1 MDKHLLW
8 PALGAVAANA
18 APRGKIRTKANSA
31 SRRFVQLLARD
42 TAPKDLLW
50 LGYVLGVAPWSHRAA
65 RPLHEIMRWKVARAR
80 QSHVDGRIKELRER
94 VAHRDIEETGYRI
107 SLARLCPALD
117 DICRPIRRAGQEIL
131 LARID
136 QDGFL
141 CPQFDHLWSA
151 PRVTADAFLP
161 RNRFELAVVDHDGW
175 VGVRKDFRGDK
186 AAFANELEASLDLAE
201 AGCPVPP
208 VFRVDFDRL
217 SITFA
222 YIDGIVVREALAQA
236 GAPMRDRD
244 RSPGQTQ
251 RDNDRIYRERCLAGR
266 ALVDQ
271 VVGHESIGRIRDAL
285 LAIHRAGYALGDVKY
300 GNIIIEAATKTPYFV
315 DCERALPLR
324 DFSASSATALRDRDA
339 DTLNQL
345 FGTDLLTAKGLRHMP
360 FPEQEN
366 LYSPLYAGYGLRWG
380 AIWNPDLGVLRWRHM
395 LANEL
400 PIPRGGR
407 VLDLGANCGFNA
419 LQMLRA
425 GAKEAVA
432 VEIDPMAINQGSF
445 VKRLFEWADNAD
457 YRLSYVQG
465 SHGEVGSMNLGRF
478 DLVTAFCTLYYLSAA
493 AMTKTVRDLS
503 SITDTL
509 VLQCN
514 TDHSIERADPET
526 FMKASLAF
534 NLELLRHNGFPN
546 IKVVDRRG
554 SNRPLLIARTG

>member
-8 PALGAVAANA
+8 SALGAVMSNMT
-18 APRGKIRTKANSA
+18 PRGTIRTKAKSA

-50 LGYVLGVAPWSHRAA
+50 LGYVLGVAPWAHRAA
-65 RPLHEIMRWKVARAR
+65 KPLHEVIRWKVGRAR
-80 QSHVDGRIKELRER
+80 QTHVDGRIKELRER
-94 VAHRDIEETGYRI
+94 IARHDVMETGYRV
-107 SLARLCPALD
+107 SLADLCPALD
-117 DICRPIRRAGQEIL
+117 EICRPMRSTGNDTL

-141 CPQFDHLWSA
+141 CPQFEHLWPA
-151 PRVTADAFLP
+151 PRVTADTFLP
-161 RNRFELAVVDHDGW
+161 RNRFELAVVDCNGW
-175 VGVRKDFRGDK
+175 VGVRKDFRGDR
-186 AAFANELEASLDLAE
+186 AAFVNELEASLDLAA
-201 AGCPVPP
+201 AGCQVPP
-208 VFRVDFDRL
+208 VFRVDFESL

-222 YIDGIVVREALAQA
+222 YIDGLVVREALAQA

-244 RSPGQTQ
+244 RQPGRTK
-251 RDNDRIYRERCLAGR
+251 RDNDQIYRERCLAGR

-271 VVGHESIGRIRDAL
+271 VIGSESIERIRDAL
-285 LAIHRAGYALGDVKY
+285 LAVHRAGYTLGDVKY
-300 GNIIIEAATKTPYFV
+300 GNIIIEATTKTPYFV

-324 DFSASSATALRDRDA
+324 DFSPSSATALRDRDA

-395 LANEL
+395 LANDL

-432 VEIDPMAINQGSF
+432 VEIDPTAIKQGLF

-493 AMTKTVRDLS
+493 AMTKTVSDLS
-503 SITDTL
+503 SVTDTL

-546 IKVVDRRG
+546 ITVIDRRG